1 MRYKVDVMT
10 SSKREAA
17 GIGDGASQ
25 LKLTQQK
32 QQNTGCQKSEVVW
45 CATVGDAI
53 KIIHTM
59 ELDWAKALVFAYGGD
74 RKRPQMQPL

>member
-1 MRYKVDVMT
+1 MYDFNMCGGSIISEEYSSTMTTKSNTEMRYKVDVMT

-32 QQNTGCQKSEVVW
+32 QQNTGCQKSSDVPQW
-45 CATVGDAI
+45 ATQS
-53 KIIHTM
+53 K
-59 ELDWAKALVFAYGGD
+59 
-74 RKRPQMQPL
+74 